1 MDANGGVNGGV
12 AVTGTAASAG
22 TGGGVM
28 YGSNMRSA
36 SLYVGDLAPSTTE
49 SQLYDA
55 FSQVGRGSR
64 AAERWERAREAGRSR
79 RGGRGCW
86 EALVGAFGKQW
97 VGLGRVGGRW
107 ERRREAERQRT
118 HKASLWCPWV
128 PPVGPRLVHHA

>member
-64 AAERWERAREAGRSR
+64 AAGRWKGRGR
-79 RGGRGCW
+79 RGGAGGEAAAAGRRLW
-86 EALVGAFGKQW
+86 EGSGSSGWDWGV
-97 VGLGRVGGRW
+97 
-107 ERRREAERQRT
+107 
-118 HKASLWCPWV
+118 
-128 PPVGPRLVHHA
+128 